1 MVTYTSDDILYQH
14 FKQHP
19 YISTDSRKVM
29 PGSIFFALRGENFD
43 GNEYAETALQQG
55 ASYAVVDKPQLCLNE
70 RTLLVPDVLNALQK
84 LAIAHREHLTIP
96 VIGITGSNGKTT
108 TKELIAATLSA
119 RYTVLAT
126 SGNLNNHIGVPLTVL
141 SITSNHEMAVV
152 EMGANHVGEIADL
165 CQIARPT
172 HGLITNIGK
181 AHLEGF
187 GGKEGVI
194 KAKKELYDHLRNHG
208 GTVFVNA
215 DDPLLM
221 SLSQNMPRITYGELN
236 TAGVRGFPAQS
247 GENLEINLEGRDP
260 IVTRLTGSYN
270 FPNAMAAY
278 AIALHFRVE
287 SSLALHALATYEP
300 RMNRSQ
306 LVKTARNLVLLDAY
320 NANPSSMEAALNY
333 FARLPDEHKVLLLG
347 DMFELGNYA
356 GIEHTS
362 ILQLASGLKME
373 KIYTAGPLFMEAAR
387 AFPGIIAC
395 HSTESLQQLLGDEN
409 LSNKTILIKGSRGMK
424 MELLLEQL

>member
-1 MVTYTSDDILYQH
+1 MMVTYTSDDILYQH

-108 TKELIAATLSA
+108 TKELIASTLSA

-165 CQIARPT
+165 C
-172 HGLITNIGK
+172 
-181 AHLEGF
+181 
-187 GGKEGVI
+187 
-194 KAKKELYDHLRNHG
+194 
-208 GTVFVNA
+208 
-215 DDPLLM
+215 
-221 SLSQNMPRITYGELN
+221 
-236 TAGVRGFPAQS
+236 
-247 GENLEINLEGRDP
+247 
-260 IVTRLTGSYN
+260 
-270 FPNAMAAY
+270 
-278 AIALHFRVE
+278 
-287 SSLALHALATYEP
+287 
-300 RMNRSQ
+300 
-306 LVKTARNLVLLDAY
+306 
-320 NANPSSMEAALNY
+320 
-333 FARLPDEHKVLLLG
+333 
-347 DMFELGNYA
+347 
-356 GIEHTS
+356 
-362 ILQLASGLKME
+362 
-373 KIYTAGPLFMEAAR
+373 
-387 AFPGIIAC
+387 
-395 HSTESLQQLLGDEN
+395 
-409 LSNKTILIKGSRGMK
+409 
-424 MELLLEQL
+424 